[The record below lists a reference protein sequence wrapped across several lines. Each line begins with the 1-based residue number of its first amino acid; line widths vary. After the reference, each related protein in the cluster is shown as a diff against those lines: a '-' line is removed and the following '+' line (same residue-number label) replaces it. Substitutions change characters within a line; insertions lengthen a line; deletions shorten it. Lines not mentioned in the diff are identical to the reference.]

1 MPVVP
6 IVPEE
11 LPPMPPVP
19 NVVLLVVTLD
29 VPMTV
34 LVTVGPPLPVL
45 PLVMEPEPPLVK
57 LPVVSVDPEPV
68 VKPVPVVGP
77 PVVMGPD
84 TELEVVRPEDPPE
97 PLGSTSSKGVRA
109 PQLTAM
115 TAAMPKAKKP
125 TARIP

>member
-6 IVPEE
+6 IVPDE

-29 VPMTV
+29 VPMPTV
-34 LVTVGPPLPVL
+34 IVVGPPLPVL
-45 PLVMEPEPPLVK
+45 PLVK
-57 LPVVSVDPEPV
+57 LPVVFVDPEPV
-68 VKPVPVVGP
+68 GIPVPVVTTD
-77 PVVMGPD
+77 VVMGPGP
-84 TELEVVRPEDPPE
+84 ELEVVRPEDPPE

-109 PQLTAM
+109 PQLAAM
-115 TAAMPKAKKP
+115 TAATPKAKKP

>member
-1 MPVVP
+1 
-6 IVPEE
+6 
-11 LPPMPPVP
+11 MPPVP

-29 VPMTV
+29 VPLPV
-34 LVTVGPPLPVL
+34 LVAVGPPLPVL
-45 PLVMEPEPPLVK
+45 PLVKEPEPPLVMEPDPPLVK

-68 VKPVPVVGP
+68 VKPVPVVSP

-115 TAAMPKAKKP
+115 TAATPKSKKP

>member
-6 IVPEE
+6 IVPDE

-29 VPMTV
+29 VPMPV
-34 LVTVGPPLPVL
+34 LVAVGPPL
-45 PLVMEPEPPLVK
+45 K
-57 LPVVSVDPEPV
+57 LPVVFVDPEPV

-84 TELEVVRPEDPPE
+84 TELEVVRPVDPPE

-115 TAAMPKAKKP
+115 TAATPKAKKP